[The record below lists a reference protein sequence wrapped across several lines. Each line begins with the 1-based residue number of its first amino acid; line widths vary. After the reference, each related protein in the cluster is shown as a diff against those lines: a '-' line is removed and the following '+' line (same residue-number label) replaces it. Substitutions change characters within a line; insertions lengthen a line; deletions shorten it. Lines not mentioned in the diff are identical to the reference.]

1 MEKINTVWNLILQV
15 VLFIPHFQRGWF
27 CYLIRDFFPSNFW
40 VASFK
45 KPSNQ
50 TQQVSQQKVKLRANE
65 AKKAETQGF
74 FSIKTLAPF
83 PLKIGSLCLQK
94 WVGYLFLYNVWLS
107 NWSLKQFLATKCNKF
122 VVLAIIKSIF
132 FNCKGKWM
140 WRRCCYEFLISIW
153 GKNDHIHH

>member
-1 MEKINTVWNLILQV
+1 MSKGAPLNLKIWQFLWSWHGLWYH
-15 VLFIPHFQRGWF
+15 LHHFLPREQNISKFLYFGTP
-27 CYLIRDFFPSNFW
+27 YKDFF
-40 VASFK
+40 
-45 KPSNQ
+45 NQ
-50 TQQVSQQKVKLRANE
+50 NSK
-65 AKKAETQGF
+65 
-74 FSIKTLAPF
+74 PF

-132 FNCKGKWM
+132 FKCKGKWM